1 MRRGANSTSG
11 ILSRCECWFSE
22 LKNCAETKNK
32 NRVKIHLILDYDLSF
47 RSVNFWKK
55 NLSTRWSA
63 RVVSPTKTWERTGH
77 IGGRVAGVVHFS
89 NACQLPRRLL
99 KHWVACSKR
108 SDSFPRFYFFALL
121 FTSHRSSLSERLE
134 QAKHWGAFHRKFGK
148 SGKWYTKSRKSVQK
162 FRKLLNFRNANLT
175 IQPKI
180 LEIPGA
186 KLNGKKTSGKKF
198 F

>member
-1 MRRGANSTSG
+1 MKKKIFQRGDLHVLLAQQSNKDLETNWSYWGACRGSG
-11 ILSRCECWFSE
+11 APFKC
-22 LKNCAETKNK
+22 
-32 NRVKIHLILDYDLSF
+32 
-47 RSVNFWKK
+47 
-55 NLSTRWSA
+55 
-63 RVVSPTKTWERTGH
+63 
-77 IGGRVAGVVHFS
+77 
-89 NACQLPRRLL
+89 LPRRLL
-99 KHWVACSKR
+99 KHWVTCSKR
-108 SDSFPRFYFFALL
+108 SDSLPRFYFSALL
-121 FTSHRSSLSERLE
+121 FTSHRSPLSERLE

-186 KLNGKKTSGKKF
+186 KLDGKKTSGKKF